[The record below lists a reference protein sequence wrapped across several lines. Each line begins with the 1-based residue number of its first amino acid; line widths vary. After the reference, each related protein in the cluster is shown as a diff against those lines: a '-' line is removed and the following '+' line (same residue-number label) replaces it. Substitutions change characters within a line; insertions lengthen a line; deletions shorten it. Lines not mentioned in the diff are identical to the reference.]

1 MKIVIIGAGKVGYAL
16 ARQLSGEGHDLI
28 LVDGKGEAL
37 RNAEMMDVI
46 CVEGNGASL
55 RVLKEAGAEKADLVI
70 SVTSHDEVNV
80 VCCLMAKKLGAR
92 HTIARIRDVDYFRDT
107 QLLKKEI
114 DLDMAV
120 NPEQSAAQEI
130 SRILRVPS
138 AFSVEPFAGGR
149 VELIGFTVNETDGIA
164 GMTLMEYNAKHPN
177 DALVC
182 AVERGGQ
189 AIIPN
194 GDFIPMIGDRA
205 YLVGTQKELNR
216 VFKLMNRP
224 TSRIRTVSIIGGSRV
239 AFYLA
244 LALDRVGMKVTIVE
258 AKREQCE
265 LLSELLPNALILH
278 GDGTDDVL
286 LRDEGIFEA
295 DAVVTLTGR
304 DEENL
309 LLAMSARRAGV
320 KKVIAKTTRDN
331 YHDLVMETHI
341 DSTISPKAITA
352 NRISKYVRGLAN
364 SEGSVVESLYKI
376 LGGKVEAVEFTAR
389 ADSHIVNVPLKDL
402 PLRKGLLVA
411 SIVRG
416 QQSIIPN
423 GSTEILPEDHVI
435 VVSHSL
441 FLGDIDEILDEDLAK
456 RLRQKKREDEHES

>member
-16 ARQLSGEGHDLI
+16 ARQLSGEGHDLVM
-28 LVDGKGEAL
+28 VDGKAEAL
-37 RNAEMMDVI
+37 RNAEMMDVM

-55 RVLKEAGAEKADLVI
+55 RVLKEAGAESADLVI

-80 VCCLMAKKLGAR
+80 VCCLMAKKLGAH

-107 QLLKKEI
+107 QMLKKEI

-120 NPEQSAAQEI
+120 NPEQAAAQEI

-138 AFSVEPFAGGR
+138 AFSVEPFAGGK
-149 VELIGFTVNETDGIA
+149 VELIGFTVSESDGIA
-164 GMTLMEYNAKHPN
+164 GMTLMDYNKKHPN
-177 DALVC
+177 NALLC
-182 AVERGGQ
+182 AVERGGE

-194 GDFIPMIGDRA
+194 GDFVPRIGDRA

-224 TSRIRTVSIIGGSRV
+224 TTRVRNVAIIGGSRV

-258 AKREQCE
+258 TKREQCE
-265 LLSELLPNALILH
+265 MLANLLPNALILH
-278 GDGTDDVL
+278 GDGTDDML
-286 LRDEGIFEA
+286 LESEGIFKA

-331 YHDLVMETHI
+331 YRDLVTETHI

-352 NRISKYVRGLAN
+352 NRISRYVRALRN
-364 SEGSVVESLYKI
+364 SEGSVVESLYKL
-376 LGGKVEAVEFTAR
+376 LGGKIEAVEFTAKAGSR
-389 ADSHIVNVPLKDL
+389 IVNVPLKDL

-416 QQSIIPN
+416 QTSIIPN
-423 GSTEILPEDHVI
+423 GTTEILPDDHVI
-435 VVSHSL
+435 VVAKSL
-441 FLGDIDEILDEDLAK
+441 FLHDINEILEGEFNG
-456 RLRQKKREDEHES
+456 RERGLI